1 VSAGLSDAFSLRYNA
16 ILPLVC
22 TLWIGIG
29 ILGAAHASDDAQE
42 RLDTLRKA
50 IELSRERLLEFDRNE
65 RGLLEALEATD
76 KSIFLLGKEVAR
88 AQDAQ
93 RQADEALRLVTNEEK
108 GIEALRASTQSAMSK
123 RAVALYKAGDVGF
136 LALLFSADDLMEFLE
151 RSRILRRLLE
161 NDRDLL
167 ARYKEQ
173 CLKLEDARTRHVV
186 AHEKEAQ
193 ASSTLRS
200 RLTELEGQREKRRVA
215 LRGVRTDRRRE
226 REVLV
231 ELEAAAHALEE
242 ALKTMRDTPQHWKY
256 ESERR
261 FADLKGMLA
270 PPVDAKIIRGFGEEV
285 DAEFRTKTFRKGVD
299 FGARAGSAV
308 RAVAEG
314 EVRYAG
320 WFRGYGKIVILD
332 HADQYFTISGHL
344 DSTAVDVGKVV
355 KAGDV
360 IGVAGETGSL
370 SGPRLYFEIRHG
382 SEALNPEPWFAR

>member
-1 VSAGLSDAFSLRYNA
+1 M
-16 ILPLVC
+16 
-22 TLWIGIG
+22 LWIWTGV
-29 ILGAAHASDDAQE
+29 LGVAHASDEAQE
-42 RLDTLRKA
+42 RLETIRKA
-50 IELSRERLLEFDRNE
+50 IELSRERLLEFDRSE

-76 KSIFLLGKEVAR
+76 KSIFLLAQEVVR

-93 RQADEALRLVTNEEK
+93 RKAEDALRQVTQEESA
-108 GIEALRASTQSAMSK
+108 IEALRASTQRAMSK
-123 RAVALYKAGDVGF
+123 RAVALYKTGDVGF

-151 RSRILRRLLE
+151 RSRVLRRLLE

-173 CLKLEDARTRHVV
+173 SLKLEDARTRHVI

-193 ASSTLRS
+193 ASSTLRV
-200 RLTELEGQREKRRVA
+200 RLTALEGQREKKSSA

-242 ALKTMRDTPQHWKY
+242 ALKTMRDTPRQWKY
-256 ESERR
+256 ESKRR
-261 FADLKGMLA
+261 FADLKGVLA
-270 PPVDAKIIRGFGEEV
+270 SPVDAGIVRGFGEVV

-299 FGARAGSAV
+299 FGARAGSV
-308 RAVAEG
+308 VHAVAEG

-344 DSTAVDVGKVV
+344 DSTLVDVGKVV

-360 IGVAGETGSL
+360 IGVVGETGSL